1 MLMARVTSSDFAER
15 LLRSAQQAAEIKQG
29 QRSAAKTSRHKVTS
43 REVVV
48 RQPPKYDAK
57 RILRLRQKLGVSQSV
72 FAGML
77 GVQPPTVRAWEQEQK
92 EPGGSARR
100 LLEIY
105 EQRPTLAEATIE
117 RAEGT

>member
-1 MLMARVTSSDFAER
+1 MVMAQVTSTDFAER

-29 QRSAAKTSRHKVTS
+29 KKGAAKTSTHKVTS

-48 RQPPKYDAK
+48 RQPPKYDAE
-57 RILRLRQKLGVSQSV
+57 RILQLRQKLGVSQSV
-72 FAGML
+72 FASML

-92 EPGGSARR
+92 APSGSARR

-117 RAEGT
+117 RADST

>member
-1 MLMARVTSSDFAER
+1 MARVTSKTFAER
-15 LLRSAQQAAEIKQG
+15 LLRSAEQAAEIKQG
-29 QRSAAKTSRHKVTS
+29 KTSAARTSRHKVTA

-57 RILRLRQKLGVSQSV
+57 RILRLRQRLGVSQSV

-92 EPGGSARR
+92 EPSGSARR

-105 EQRPTLAEATIE
+105 ELRPTLAESTLE
-117 RAEGT
+117 GAEGA

>member
-1 MLMARVTSSDFAER
+1 MTRVTSRTFAER
-15 LLRSAQQAAEIKQG
+15 LLRSAEQAAEIKQENAHPA
-29 QRSAAKTSRHKVTS
+29 RISRHKVTA

-48 RQPPKYDAK
+48 RQPPKYDAE
-57 RILRLRQKLGVSQSV
+57 RIVRLRQRLSVSQAV

-92 EPGGSARR
+92 EPSGSARR

-105 EQRPTLAEATIE
+105 EQRPSLAEATVE
-117 RAEGT
+117 RGEAA

>member
-1 MLMARVTSSDFAER
+1 MARVTNDNFAER

-29 QRSAAKTSRHKVTS
+29 RATPSRTSRHKLTS

-48 RQPPKYDAK
+48 RQPPRYDAM
-57 RILRLRQKLGVSQSV
+57 RIRRIREELGVSQTV
-72 FAGML
+72 FANML

-92 EPGGSARR
+92 APSGSARR

-117 RAEGT
+117 KSDSL

>member
-1 MLMARVTSSDFAER
+1 MTRVTNKTFAER
-15 LLRSAQQAAEIKQG
+15 LLRSAEQAAEIKQESA
-29 QRSAAKTSRHKVTS
+29 SAARTSRHKLTA

-48 RQPPKYDAK
+48 RQPPKYDAR
-57 RILRLRQKLGVSQSV
+57 RILSLRRRLGVSQSV

-92 EPGGSARR
+92 APSGSARR

-105 EQRPTLAEATIE
+105 ELRPTLAETTVE